1 MSKKL
6 RVFKLRDS
14 KDEEL
19 HKELEEYKKELSS
32 LRIAKIAG
40 GTAAKLGRIRVWHN
54 FAWLNIFIMFC
65 VLAC

>member
-14 KDEEL
+14 KDEDL
-19 HKELEEYKKELSS
+19 HKELEEYKKELSA

-40 GTAAKLGRIRVWHN
+40 GTAAKLGRIRV
-54 FAWLNIFIMFC
+54 
-65 VLAC
+65 